1 MQPCCAR
8 RPAGLITADDTSAQA
23 SCVPHQVF
31 RAPPPPPMATMSAR
45 HIFILVLMVYVCVLN
60 ILLVNSLFKNYVYA
74 QTAHVTQAVAP
85 WGVRHG
91 GQHDSQYE
99 SHHDSEHHSQYNP
112 FVQNSQ
118 PTTSQAHK
126 PRQSGQ
132 ATPPD
137 LDSELC
143 ARSQHVVHLALVP
156 GAPSLATHND
166 LEAHRTVRVLSE
178 VRHALRHGPPVAA
191 YVMLFPSVYTFVG
204 SHRAWCEA
212 LHAQTLGRAECE
224 LALLPAEA
232 THAAVFEHALK
243 SQPCM
248 HHLVLLHDAA
258 RLTVNFF
265 AHLRRARDNEV
276 VCLAQRL
283 SGARSCPV
291 AAFRLPRV
299 FVAAFATQFA
309 NTSIEDAAAV
319 MRMDGG
325 DTPAVRVA

>member
-1 MQPCCAR
+1 
-8 RPAGLITADDTSAQA
+8 
-23 SCVPHQVF
+23 
-31 RAPPPPPMATMSAR
+31 MATISAR

-74 QTAHVTQAVAP
+74 QAAHVTQAVAP

-91 GQHDSQYE
+91 GQYSNQYH
-99 SHHDSEHHSQYNP
+99 SARDGQFHSQYNSEYNP
-112 FVQNSQ
+112 FFANSQ
-118 PTTSQAHK
+118 PATSQAHN
-126 PRQSGQ
+126 PRESQKSHG

-137 LDSELC
+137 LDSEFC
-143 ARSQHVVHLALVP
+143 ARAQHVVHLALVP
-156 GAPSLATHND
+156 GAPALATHND
-166 LEAHRTVRVLSE
+166 IEAHRTVRVLSE

-191 YVMLFPSVYTFVG
+191 HVMLFPSIHTFVG

-283 SGARSCPV
+283 PGARSCPV

-325 DTPAVRVA
+325 DTPAVRAT